1 MSSGTSWAHSFEKI
15 LDVAFPIPLAAY
27 VTMATFLS
35 NLIFTSLLA
44 LRFTS
49 LWLERPV
56 ERGEG

>member
-1 MSSGTSWAHSFEKI
+1 MSPAPSWAPSFAKI
-15 LDVAFPIPLAAY
+15 LDVAFPIPFAAA